1 MDADI
6 SGFEANLRAAA
17 TAAGIDPSTVKV
29 WQRENSVAVS
39 LEPPG
44 RPATAWAF
52 QKSRGIPDV
61 ARVIEVMQ
69 RHLGTLP
76 PAA

>member
-44 RPATAWAF
+44 HPATAWSF